1 VLPKLGV
8 SWRDVILASASSV
21 SLIIV
26 RALVL
31 SGGAG
36 TRLRPFSHTT
46 PKQLVPIANEP
57 VLFHALRAI
66 RALGIKKTGIIVSSP
81 GTAIREALGDGSLF
95 DMDITYLPQ
104 DEPLGLAHCVLL
116 AREFLADDDFLMY
129 LGDNVFFGGI
139 ADPFA
144 EFQRDR
150 PTAQLV
156 LTKVSNPSVFG
167 VAEIDYNGRVLGL
180 EEKPEHPRSDLIVT
194 GAYFFTPAI
203 HEAVRNV
210 QPSWRGELEITHAL
224 QWLLTQG
231 HDVRAYTFCGHW
243 RDTGTT
249 ADLLDCN
256 KLLLAEMTTRIAG
269 TIDSATEITGPVII
283 EEGASVCRSV
293 LRGPLMVAAGT
304 SIEDSQVGPFT
315 AIGKDCTLRDAIVE
329 NSILL
334 ERACVHGV
342 RSINGSI
349 IGRGGQVRMS
359 QERPSAHRLLVG
371 DNSVVEITV

>member
-1 VLPKLGV
+1 MTT
-8 SWRDVILASASSV
+8 
-21 SLIIV
+21 V

-66 RALGIKKTGIIVSSP
+66 RALGIEKTGIIVGSP
-81 GTAIREALGDGSLF
+81 AIREALGEGALF
-95 DMDITYLPQ
+95 DMDVTYLPQ
-104 DEPLGLAHCVLL
+104 DKPLGLAHCVLL

-129 LGDNVFFGGI
+129 LGDNVFIGGL
-139 ADPFA
+139 ADPAA
-144 EFQRDR
+144 EFQRNR
-150 PTAQLV
+150 PAAQLV
-156 LTKVSNPSVFG
+156 LTKVSNPSEWG
-167 VAEIDYNGRVLGL
+167 IAEIDHRGRVLGL
-180 EEKPEHPRSDLIVT
+180 EEKPAHPRSDLAVT

-203 HEAVRNV
+203 HEAVRHV
-210 QPSWRGELEITHAL
+210 QPSWRGELEITDAL
-224 QWLLTQG
+224 QWLVAQG
-231 HDVRAYTFCGHW
+231 REVHAHTFGGDW

-256 KLLLAEMTTRIAG
+256 KLLLTEMTTRIEGA
-269 TIDSATEITGPVII
+269 IDSATEITGPVVV
-283 EEGASVCRSV
+283 EEGASVRRSV
-293 LRGPLMVAAGT
+293 LRGPVIIAAGA

-315 AIGKDCTLRDAIVE
+315 VIGKDCALRDAAVE

-334 ERACVHGV
+334 EGASVHGV
-342 RSINGSI
+342 RSIRGSI

-359 QERPSAHRLLVG
+359 QEWPGAHRLLVG
-371 DNSVVEITV
+371 DNSVLEITV

>member
-1 VLPKLGV
+1 M
-8 SWRDVILASASSV
+8 
-21 SLIIV
+21 IV

-36 TRLRPFSHTT
+36 TRLRPFSHTS

-57 VLFHALRAI
+57 VLFHGLRAI
-66 RALGIKKTGIIVSSP
+66 RALGIEKTGIIVSSP
-81 GTAIREALGDGSLF
+81 GTAIREAVGDGSLF
-95 DMDITYLPQ
+95 DMEVTYLPQ

-129 LGDNVFFGGI
+129 LGDNIFIGGI

-150 PTAQLV
+150 PAVQLV
-156 LTKVSNPSVFG
+156 LTKVSNPSALG
-167 VAEIDYNGRVLGL
+167 VAEIDHRGRVLNL
-180 EEKPEHPRSDLIVT
+180 EEKPARPRSDLAVT

-203 HEAVRNV
+203 HEAVRQV
-210 QPSWRGELEITHAL
+210 QPSWRGELEIADAV
-224 QWLLTQG
+224 QWLVSQG
-231 HDVRAYTFCGHW
+231 RDVCAYTFGGHW

-256 KLLLAEMTTRIAG
+256 KLLLAEMTTTCIAG
-269 TIDSATEITGPVII
+269 TVDSATEITEPVII
-283 EEGASVCRSV
+283 EEGASVRRSA
-293 LRGPLMVAAGT
+293 LRGPVMIAAGS

-315 AIGKDCTLRDAIVE
+315 AIGKDCALRDASVE

-334 ERACVHGV
+334 ERASVHGV
-342 RSINGSI
+342 RSIHGSI
-349 IGRGGQVRMS
+349 IGRAGQVRMS
-359 QERPSAHRLLVG
+359 QEWPGAHRLLVG
-371 DNSVVEITV
+371 DNSVIELR